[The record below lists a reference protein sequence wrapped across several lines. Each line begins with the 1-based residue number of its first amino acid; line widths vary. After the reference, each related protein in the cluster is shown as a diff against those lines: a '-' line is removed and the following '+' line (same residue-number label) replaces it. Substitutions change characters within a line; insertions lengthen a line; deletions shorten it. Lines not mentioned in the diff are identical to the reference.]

1 MWYPTNKEKGWAPGQ
16 GKQTKNPLLLLAIK
30 PQFPPLYLVDR
41 ASLMHGQPNI
51 KIKVR
56 GFDYV
61 DKKITVSEPVLQ

>member
-1 MWYPTNKEKGWAPGQ
+1 MLDSYTGVVALPVQ
-16 GKQTKNPLLLLAIK
+16 QYI
-30 PQFPPLYLVDR
+30 PLYLVDR